1 MVLQVAMAMD
11 MNRYTPNSSAK
22 PSTGNTPIAVTVAAN
37 ATKLPLD
44 TAAAPLNVT
53 SMTALVRA
61 VLKPAKNLISS
72 IKAKRL
78 STNLCRILAVYRNR
92 GQSSELAFK
101 FEATRGLRPSLRYG
115 KFSGI

>member
-11 MNRYTPNSSAK
+11 MNRYTPNNSAK

-37 ATKLPLD
+37 TTKLPPD

-61 VLKPAKNLISS
+61 VLKPAKTLISS
-72 IKAKRL
+72 IKAKRR
-78 STNLCRILAVYRNR
+78 SPNLCRILAVYRNR
-92 GQSSELAFK
+92 GQSSDLAFK
-101 FEATRGLRPSLRYG
+101 LEATCGLRPSLRYG